1 MTIVIIE
8 FIPWTLRLL
17 DSNLYLER
25 PLLNP
30 SNAATAQNMFGMSF
44 LEWLSKP
51 IFWPWKVVAQSLL
64 LNCFQ
69 IYYLGLL

>member
-1 MTIVIIE
+1 MNIVRIE

-17 DSNLYLER
+17 NSNLYLGR

-30 SNAATAQNMFGMSF
+30 SNATTAQNMFGMSF

-51 IFWPWKVVAQSLL
+51 IFWLIKVVAESLL
-64 LNCFQ
+64 L
-69 IYYLGLL
+69 IK